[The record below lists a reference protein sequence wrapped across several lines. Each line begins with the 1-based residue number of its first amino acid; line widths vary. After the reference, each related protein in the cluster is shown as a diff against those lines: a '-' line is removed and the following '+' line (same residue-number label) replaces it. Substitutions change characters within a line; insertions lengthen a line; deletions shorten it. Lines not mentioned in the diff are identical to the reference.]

1 MSLNGFIGVFEWV
14 FRGIRGVFGIFGRV
28 LRSFKVVFENILDEF
43 GMKTLVF

>member
-1 MSLNGFIGVFEWV
+1 MSGFSGVFVEFLV
-14 FRGIRGVFGIFGRV
+14 FFGRV